1 MDCDIKLRKSWFL
14 VFLLA
19 IFWSQNYCVLV
30 NGQQQIPFDG
40 MTLNYYVE
48 TTNDLKTLTT
58 LKVNGWSNLRF
69 YDVTSSSSKLIVTT
83 SGSLS
88 QSGEVTPLDSNST
101 IDFPTDRDTLIYL
114 RNGGN
119 SNLEIY
125 AGPAGLIVP
134 YIPGFTVDL
143 TRTWSMIDM
152 PIINSPLGSFSTY
165 RYRTQETIPSP
176 YGIVELT
183 VLASYDKNTQIL
195 VYGEVVASMSGF
207 SAIIGKV
214 ELRKTNLQFT
224 PSANGSPQCVIATAT
239 YGSEISPEVQF
250 LREFRDQDIMGTM
263 AGREFMTVFHAWYY
277 SFSPNIASVIA
288 RNPIMQSVF
297 KVILYPLIGILHL
310 SAATYSIFI
319 FNSEIAVVMAGFMAS
334 ALIGVVYFSPIGIL
348 VSLRKRTSNMTN
360 PLYKLLLLVWFGS
373 MICIVVGESVS
384 ISSMLMLGTGVFVL
398 SVLSLF
404 ALTFGK
410 IFFNT
415 VEFMRNSKET
425 KRIFK

>member
-1 MDCDIKLRKSWFL
+1 
-14 VFLLA
+14 
-19 IFWSQNYCVLV
+19 
-30 NGQQQIPFDG
+30 
-40 MTLNYYVE
+40 MTLNYHVE
-48 TTNDLKTLTT
+48 TTNDLKTLTN
-58 LKVNGWSNLRF
+58 LAVNGWSNLRF

-101 IDFPTDRDTLIYL
+101 IDFPTDRDTLIFL

-125 AGPAGLIVP
+125 AGPSGLIVP
-134 YIPGFTVDL
+134 YIPGFAIDL

-195 VYGEVVASMSGF
+195 VYGEVVASMGGF

-214 ELRKTNLQFT
+214 ELRETNLQFT

-250 LREFRDQDIMGTM
+250 LREFRDQDIMNTV
-263 AGREFMTVFHAWYY
+263 AGKEFMTVFHAWYY

-288 RNPIMQSVF
+288 DNPLMQSVF

-310 SAATYSIFI
+310 SAATYGI
-319 FNSEIAVVMAGFMAS
+319 FNFNSGIAVVMAGFMAS
-334 ALIGVVYFSPIGIL
+334 ALIGVVYFSPIGLL
-348 VSLRKRTSNMTN
+348 VSIRKRTSKLNDSYCRM
-360 PLYKLLLLVWFGS
+360 LLLIWIGS
-373 MICIVVGESVS
+373 MICIVIGESAS
-384 ISSMLMLGTGVFVL
+384 ISGMLMLGTGAFVL

-410 IFFNT
+410 IYINAT
-415 VEFMRNSKET
+415 KFMGNSK
-425 KRIFK
+425 KIK

>member
-1 MDCDIKLRKSWFL
+1 MELRKSWFL
-14 VFLLA
+14 VFLLT
-19 IFWSQNYCVLV
+19 IFWSQNYCILV

-40 MTLNYYVE
+40 MALNYHVE
-48 TTNDLKTLTT
+48 TTNDLKTLTN
-58 LKVNGWSNLRF
+58 LQVNGWSNLRF
-69 YDVTSSSSKLIVTT
+69 YDITSSSSKLIVTT

-214 ELRKTNLQFT
+214 ELRETNLQFT

-263 AGREFMTVFHAWYY
+263 AGREFMTIFHAWYY
-277 SFSPNIASVIA
+277 SFSPNVASVIA
-288 RNPIMQSVF
+288 KNPMMQSVF
-297 KVILYPLIGILHL
+297 KIILYPLIGILHL

-348 VSLRKRTSNMTN
+348 VSLSKRTSNMTN
-360 PLYKLLLLVWFGS
+360 PFYKMLLLVWFGS
-373 MICIVVGESVS
+373 MICIVIGESTS

-410 IFFNT
+410 IFLNA

>member
-1 MDCDIKLRKSWFL
+1 M
-14 VFLLA
+14 LA
-19 IFWSQNYCVLV
+19 

-40 MTLNYYVE
+40 MTLNYHVE
-48 TTNDLKTLTT
+48 TTNDLKTVTNLV
-58 LKVNGWSNLRF
+58 VNGWSNLRF
-69 YDVTSSSSKLIVTT
+69 YDVSSSSSKLIVTT
-83 SGSLS
+83 SGALT

-101 IDFPTDRDTLIYL
+101 IDFPTDRDTLIFL
-114 RNGGN
+114 RNGGK
-119 SNLEIY
+119 SSLEIY
-125 AGPAGLIVP
+125 AGPSGLIIP

-214 ELRKTNLQFT
+214 ELRETNLQFT
-224 PSANGSPQCVIATAT
+224 PSMTSSPQCVIATAT

-250 LREFRDQDIMGTM
+250 LREFRDQDIMNTM
-263 AGREFMTVFHAWYY
+263 AGREFMTVFHVWYY

-288 RNPIMQSVF
+288 NNPMMQSIF
-297 KVILYPLIGILHL
+297 KVLLYPLIGILHL
-310 SAATYSIFI
+310 SAATYTGFN

-348 VSLRKRTSNMTN
+348 VSLRKRTSNLTISY
-360 PLYKLLLLVWFGS
+360 YKMLLLVWFGS
-373 MICIVVGESVS
+373 MICIVVGEIVY
-384 ISSMLMLGTGVFVL
+384 ISSILMLGTGLFVL
-398 SVLSLF
+398 SILSLF
-404 ALTFGK
+404 ALTVGK
-410 IFFNT
+410 ICFIV
-415 VEFMRNSKET
+415 VEFVRNSELT
-425 KRIFK
+425 KRISE

>member
-1 MDCDIKLRKSWFL
+1 M
-14 VFLLA
+14 LA
-19 IFWSQNYCVLV
+19 

-40 MTLNYYVE
+40 MTLNYHVE
-48 TTNDLKTLTT
+48 TTNDLKTVTNLG
-58 LKVNGWSNLRF
+58 VNGWSNLRF
-69 YDVTSSSSKLIVTT
+69 YDVSSSSSKLIVTT
-83 SGSLS
+83 SGALT

-101 IDFPTDRDTLIYL
+101 IDFPTDRDTLIFL
-114 RNGGN
+114 RNGGK
-119 SNLEIY
+119 SSLEIY
-125 AGPAGLIVP
+125 AGPSGLIIP
-134 YIPGFTVDL
+134 HIPGFTVDL

-214 ELRKTNLQFT
+214 ELRETNLQFT
-224 PSANGSPQCVIATAT
+224 PSATSSPQCVIATAT

-250 LREFRDQDIMGTM
+250 LREFRDQDIMNTM
-263 AGREFMTVFHAWYY
+263 AGREFMTIFHVWYY

-288 RNPIMQSVF
+288 NNPMMQSIF
-297 KVILYPLIGILHL
+297 KVLLYPLIGILHL
-310 SAATYSIFI
+310 SAATYTVFN

-348 VSLRKRTSNMTN
+348 VSLRKRTSNLTVSY
-360 PLYKLLLLVWFGS
+360 YKMLLLVWFGS
-373 MICIVVGESVS
+373 MLCMVVGEIVS
-384 ISSMLMLGTGVFVL
+384 ISSILMLGTGVFVL
-398 SVLSLF
+398 SILSLF
-404 ALTFGK
+404 ALTVGK
-410 IFFNT
+410 ICFIV
-415 VEFMRNSKET
+415 VEFVRNSELT
-425 KRIFK
+425 KRISE

>member
-1 MDCDIKLRKSWFL
+1 M
-14 VFLLA
+14 LA
-19 IFWSQNYCVLV
+19 
-30 NGQQQIPFDG
+30 NGQQQIPFNG
-40 MTLNYYVE
+40 MTLNYHVE
-48 TTNDLKTLTT
+48 TTNDLKTVTNLE
-58 LKVNGWSNLRF
+58 VNGWSNLRF
-69 YDVTSSSSKLIVTT
+69 YDVSSSSSKLIVTT
-83 SGSLS
+83 SGTLT
-88 QSGEVTPLDSNST
+88 QNGEVTPLDSNST
-101 IDFPTDRDTLIYL
+101 IDFPTDRDTLIFL

-125 AGPAGLIVP
+125 AGPSGLIIP
-134 YIPGFTVDL
+134 HIPGFTVDL

-152 PIINSPLGSFSTY
+152 PIINSPLGTFSTY
-165 RYRTQETIPSP
+165 RYRTQETVPSP
-176 YGIVELT
+176 YGTVELT

-214 ELRKTNLQFT
+214 ELRETNLEFT
-224 PSANGSPQCVIATAT
+224 PSTTGSPQCVIATAT

-288 RNPIMQSVF
+288 NNPMMQSVF

-310 SAATYSIFI
+310 SAGTYSMFN

-334 ALIGVVYFSPIGIL
+334 ALIGVVYFSPIGVL
-348 VSLRKRTSNMTN
+348 VSLRKRTSNKTN
-360 PLYKLLLLVWFGS
+360 SIYKMLLLVWFGG
-373 MICIVVGESVS
+373 MICIVVGESAS
-384 ISSMLMLGTGVFVL
+384 ISSMLMLGTSVFVL

-404 ALTFGK
+404 ALTVGK
-410 IFFNT
+410 ICFT
-415 VEFMRNSKET
+415 VVEFTRDSKLA
-425 KRIFK
+425 KCPR

>member
-1 MDCDIKLRKSWFL
+1 
-14 VFLLA
+14 
-19 IFWSQNYCVLV
+19 
-30 NGQQQIPFDG
+30 
-40 MTLNYYVE
+40 MTLNYHVE
-48 TTNDLKTLTT
+48 TTNDLKTLTN
-58 LKVNGWSNLRF
+58 LQVNGWSNLRF

-214 ELRKTNLQFT
+214 ELRETNLQFT

-263 AGREFMTVFHAWYY
+263 AGREFMTIFHAWYY
-277 SFSPNIASVIA
+277 SFSPNVASVIA
-288 RNPIMQSVF
+288 KNPMMQSVF
-297 KVILYPLIGILHL
+297 KIILYPLIGILHL

-319 FNSEIAVVMAGFMAS
+319 FNSEIAVLMAGFMAS

-360 PLYKLLLLVWFGS
+360 PFYKMLLLVWFGS
-373 MICIVVGESVS
+373 MICIVIGESTS

-410 IFFNT
+410 IFLNA

>member
-1 MDCDIKLRKSWFL
+1 M
-14 VFLLA
+14 LA
-19 IFWSQNYCVLV
+19 
-30 NGQQQIPFDG
+30 NGQQQIPFNG
-40 MTLNYYVE
+40 MTLNYHVE
-48 TTNDLKTLTT
+48 TTNDLKTVTNLE
-58 LKVNGWSNLRF
+58 VNGWSNLRF
-69 YDVTSSSSKLIVTT
+69 YDVSSSSSKLIVTT
-83 SGSLS
+83 SGTLT
-88 QSGEVTPLDSNST
+88 QNGEVTPLDSNST
-101 IDFPTDRDTLIYL
+101 IDFPTDRDTLIFL

-125 AGPAGLIVP
+125 AGPSGLIIP

-152 PIINSPLGSFSTY
+152 PIINSPLGTFSTY
-165 RYRTQETIPSP
+165 RYRTQENVPSP
-176 YGIVELT
+176 YGTVELT

-214 ELRKTNLQFT
+214 ELRETNLQFT

-250 LREFRDQDIMGTM
+250 LREFRDQDIMDTM

-277 SFSPNIASVIA
+277 SFSPNIATVIA
-288 RNPIMQSVF
+288 DNQMMQSVF

-310 SAATYSIFI
+310 SAATYGMFN

-334 ALIGVVYFSPIGIL
+334 ALIGVVYFSPIGVL
-348 VSLRKRTSNMTN
+348 VSLRKRTSNITDSY
-360 PLYKLLLLVWFGS
+360 YKVLLLVWFGS
-373 MICIVVGESVS
+373 MICIVVGESAS
-384 ISSMLMLGTGVFVL
+384 ISSILMLGTSVFVL

-404 ALTFGK
+404 ALTVGK
-410 IFFNT
+410 ICFNA
-415 VEFMRNSKET
+415 VEFIRNSIQT
-425 KRIFK
+425 K